1 MRGGWGVAG
10 KEQKCLCVC
19 VCVFKGDVLHF
30 FIKQNMRIMRFGEN
44 KIFEDVK
51 SGTKYKFEEK
61 RGG

>member
-1 MRGGWGVAG
+1 M
-10 KEQKCLCVC
+10 CVC